1 LFESCRNVCEERVR
15 MILVVG
21 FFYGGHGHSLRK
33 E

>member
-1 LFESCRNVCEERVR
+1 LFESWRNVCEERDR

-21 FFYGGHGHSLRK
+21 FFYGSHGHSLRK